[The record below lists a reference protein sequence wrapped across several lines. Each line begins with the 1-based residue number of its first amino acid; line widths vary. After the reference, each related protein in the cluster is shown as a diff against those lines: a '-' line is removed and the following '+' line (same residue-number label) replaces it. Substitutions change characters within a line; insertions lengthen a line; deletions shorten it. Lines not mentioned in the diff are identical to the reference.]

1 MYIHDGHHMSD
12 AWYCVDRSADLVHMY
27 YLTRPLGT
35 DEPTV
40 VGHAASSDLVTWETR
55 PAALRRGPPGSWD
68 DVKLCT
74 GSVLEHRGRYW
85 MAYSATG
92 SRDSSEAEPHRV
104 QRCGLAVSD
113 DLETWDRVPGNPVT
127 EPGPPHYELM
137 SSGERQMAHW
147 RDPFLFERGDSV
159 YQLVCARRR
168 DGDRAT
174 RGTVALARSS
184 DMREWEVLA
193 PLEHDRVAQEM
204 EVPQIHRIDGR
215 WYLVFCTLGRFLA
228 SELARGFAGAIPERS
243 NFAMVGDSPLGPFR
257 LRGTGQIVHHAPDE
271 YFYAAQ
277 LVEFHGQW
285 HLLAAIHD
293 NGGERI
299 SDPVPIRG
307 DETGLHACS

>member
-168 DGDRAT
+168 DGEVAGHGDGGAAAD
-174 RGTVALARSS
+174 RGTV
-184 DMREWEVLA
+184 DGGD
-193 PLEHDRVAQEM
+193 DRQVVVAQALDQTVVAAHQLELPFHVDVA
-204 EVPQIHRIDGR
+204 EDPLQIGAAAEDR
-215 WYLVFCTLGRFLA
+215 TT
-228 SELARGFAGAIPERS
+228 AGDDDDPAIGIGLQAVEG
-243 NFAMVGDSPLGPFR
+243 GDHQRRR
-257 LRGTGQIVHHAPDE
+257 L
-271 YFYAAQ
+271 
-277 LVEFHGQW
+277 
-285 HLLAAIHD
+285 
-293 NGGERI
+293 
-299 SDPVPIRG
+299 
-307 DETGLHACS
+307 